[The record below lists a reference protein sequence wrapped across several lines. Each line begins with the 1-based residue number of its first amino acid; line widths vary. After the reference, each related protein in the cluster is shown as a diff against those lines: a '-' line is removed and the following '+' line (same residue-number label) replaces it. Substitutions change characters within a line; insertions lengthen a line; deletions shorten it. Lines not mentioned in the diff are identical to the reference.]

1 MPPDISLLMPDHAKD
16 LFPEDFDLAILWVF
30 PVGLDALKERQ
41 EPCVKGDG
49 LESDVP
55 PVRARAFVLGFGWLV
70 FRVPNFGGAGDVLED
85 AMNALQ
91 GFAGELLVGSE
102 KVEVEQG
109 SQATDVDGSLLCV
122 AVCVEVEDSEKCS
135 AVVHGMLR
143 IVSVPFLRLSASRPL
158 ECDD

>member
-1 MPPDISLLMPDHAKD
+1 MPPDISLLMPNHAKD
-16 LFPEDFDLAILWVF
+16 LFPEDFDLAILWVA
-30 PVGLDALKERQ
+30 PVGLDASKERQ

-55 PVRARAFVLGFGWLV
+55 PVRARAFVLRFGRLV

-91 GFAGELLVGSE
+91 RLAGELFFWCE
-102 KVEVEQG
+102 EVEVEQG
-109 SQATDVDGSLLCV
+109 AQTTDVDGSLLRV
-122 AVCVEVEDSEKCS
+122 AICVEVEDGEKCS
-135 AVVHGMLR
+135 AVVHEVLR
-143 IVSVPFLRLSASRPL
+143 IVNVPFLRLSARRPL